1 MDSVNSGAVTS
12 FRQRMARHTT
22 GRLIAL
28 GGLCILS
35 LNAAS
40 ANEPPWLKQILVEPQ
55 VVQLGGT
62 NRVQQLL
69 ISGIRDDRW
78 PVDVTHLAQI
88 ESSDAAIARVEEG
101 IVTGV
106 SDGDVLLRISCDG
119 QQLDVPVQVRHIAG
133 YPPVDFSNDMLPLFS
148 KLGCNSGACH
158 GKSSHP
164 SGLRLSVFGF
174 DPAAD
179 FNALVKEG
187 RGRRVFPGSPEF
199 SLFLRKATGA
209 APHGGGRRLNRD
221 SPDYDLMLAWV
232 RQGTPAAQQDT
243 PGLVR
248 ISVSPADRVLD
259 ANAQQQILAT
269 AHYSDGTVRDVT
281 SAAGYTSNA
290 PLIAEVDR
298 NGVVRTGLVPGEAAI
313 AVHYMGQVA
322 SVQLQLPRAAGF
334 TPFEYPAR
342 NAIDELVKSK
352 LEKMQLVPSGLADDT
367 TFLRRVWL
375 DTIGTLPA
383 PDDVRQFLADP
394 ATDKRSQWIEKALER
409 PEYADYWALVWS
421 DILLVDRQKLGE
433 RGAYELHRWL
443 REQFA
448 SNRRYDEW
456 VSDLI
461 TATGNSGT
469 NGPVNLFRAAETP
482 EELARTVS
490 QAFLGVRM
498 ECAQC
503 HHHPFEKWSQDDFY
517 SLAGY
522 FNGLERKP
530 IAPNRVFVYHT
541 GLKET
546 RIPLSNKL
554 VAVRP
559 LDGEAVTASE
569 GDPRRELA
577 RWLIA
582 ADNPWFAKLAANRLW
597 KHFLGR
603 GLVEPEDDIRST
615 NPATNERL
623 LGLLSGHLVGH
634 HFDLKTLMRLIMNS
648 RTYQLASTTN
658 SGNQDDEQNFSHHYV
673 RRLSAEVLLDA
684 ISQATGEPEPFPGRP
699 RGTRAIELW
708 DNRLPSYFL
717 EIFGRPERTSPCE
730 CGRTS
735 EPTMSQALHLMNAPE
750 VETKIGSARGR
761 VAALLKSGIST
772 NAMID
777 ELCLA
782 ALGRFPRESELQ
794 IARQLFE
801 STPEQQAAEDFL
813 WTLLNSYDFLFVK

>member
-1 MDSVNSGAVTS
+1 MDSVNAGAVTS
-12 FRQRMARHTT
+12 IRQRIPDHA
-22 GRLIAL
+22 GWSLCAL
-28 GGLCILS
+28 VWLCVQS
-35 LNAAS
+35 FSAAS
-40 ANEPPWLKQILVEPQ
+40 AEEPPLLQLLVEPQ
-55 VVQLGGT
+55 AIQLGGT

-69 ISGIRDDRW
+69 ITGVRDDGR
-78 PVDVTHLAQI
+78 PVDVTHRAQI
-88 ESSDAAIARVEEG
+88 ESNDTAIARVEESV
-101 IVTGV
+101 VTGV
-106 SDGDVLLRISCDG
+106 SDGQVLLRVSCDG
-119 QQLDVPVQVRHIAG
+119 QSVDVPVQVSHIAG
-133 YPPVDFSNDMLPLFS
+133 YPPVDFANDMLPLFS

-179 FNALVKEG
+179 FDALVKDG
-187 RGRRVFPGSPEF
+187 RGRRVFSGSPEF

-209 APHGGGRRLNRD
+209 APHGGGQRLHPT

-232 RQGTPAAQQDT
+232 RQGTPASQPNS
-243 PGLVR
+243 PGLVKL
-248 ISVSPADRVLD
+248 SVSPADRVLD
-259 ANAQQQILAT
+259 ANAQQQILAA

-298 NGVVRTGLVPGEAAI
+298 NGVVRTGMIPGEAAI

-322 SVQLQLPRAAGF
+322 SVQLQLPRVAGY
-334 TPFEYPAR
+334 TPFEFPAQ

-352 LEKMQLVPSGLADDT
+352 LEKMQLVPSELADDA

-383 PDDVRQFLADP
+383 PEDVRKFLDDP
-394 ATDKRSQWIEKALER
+394 ATEKRALWIEKALDR

-469 NGPVNLFRAAETP
+469 NGPVNLFRAAESP
-482 EELARTVS
+482 EDLARTVS

-559 LDGEAVTASE
+559 LDGEAVTAAE

-577 RWLIA
+577 RWLTA

-615 NPATNERL
+615 NPATNEPL
-623 LGLLSGHLVGH
+623 LALLSQRLVEQN
-634 HFDLKTLMRLIMNS
+634 FDLKALMRLIMNS

-658 SGNQDDEQNFSHHYV
+658 SSNQDDEQNFSHHYV

-684 ISQATGEPEPFPGRP
+684 ISHATGVPEPFPGRP

-750 VETKIGSARGR
+750 VETKISSAEGC
-761 VAALLKSGIST
+761 VAGLVKSGIST
-772 NAMID
+772 NALID

-782 ALGRFPRESELQ
+782 ALGRLPRESELQ
-794 IARQLFE
+794 IAQQLFE
-801 STPEQQAAEDFL
+801 TTPTQQAAEDFL

>member
-1 MDSVNSGAVTS
+1 MDSVISDGVAS
-12 FRQRMARHTT
+12 LWQRIFDRAAWS
-22 GRLIAL
+22 LCAL
-28 GGLCILS
+28 GCLCTQGF
-35 LNAAS
+35 NAAS
-40 ANEPPWLKQILVEPQ
+40 AVEPPRLQHLLVEPTTI
-55 VVQLGGT
+55 QLGGT

-69 ISGIRDDRW
+69 ITGICNDGR
-78 PVDVTHLAQI
+78 PVDVTQRAQI
-88 ESSDAAIARVEEG
+88 ESIDTTIARVEAG
-101 IVTGV
+101 VVTGV
-106 SDGDVLLRISCDG
+106 RDGQILLRVSCDG
-119 QQLDVPVQVRHIAG
+119 QQVDIPVRVSHIAG
-133 YPPVDFSNDMLPLFS
+133 YPPVDFANDMLPLFS

-164 SGLRLSVFGF
+164 SGLKLSVFGF

-179 FNALVKEG
+179 FDALVKEG
-187 RGRRVFPGSPEF
+187 RGRRVFSGSPEF

-209 APHGGGRRLNRD
+209 VPHGGGQRLQTA
-221 SPDYDLMLAWV
+221 SPDYDLMLAWI
-232 RQGTPAAQQDT
+232 RQGTPTAQPDS
-243 PGLVR
+243 PGLMQL
-248 ISVSPADRVLD
+248 SVSPADRVLD

-322 SVQLQLPRAAGF
+322 SVQLQLPRDSGYL
-334 TPFEYPAR
+334 PFEFPAQ
-342 NAIDELVKSK
+342 NAVDELVKSK
-352 LEKMQLVPSGLADDT
+352 LEKMQLVPSELSDDA

-375 DTIGTLPA
+375 DTIGTLPT
-383 PDDVRQFLADP
+383 PEDVRQFLADP
-394 ATDKRSQWIEKALER
+394 ATDKRARWIEKALER

-448 SNRRYDEW
+448 TNRRYDEW
-456 VSDLI
+456 VSELI

-522 FNGLERKP
+522 FNGLERKV

-559 LDGEAVTASE
+559 LDGEAVTATE
-569 GDPRRELA
+569 RDPRRELA
-577 RWLIA
+577 GWLTA
-582 ADNPWFAKLAANRLW
+582 EDNPWFAKLVANRLW

-615 NPATNERL
+615 NPATNEPL
-623 LGLLSGHLVGH
+623 LALLSGHLVEH
-634 HFDLKTLMRLIMNS
+634 KFDLQALMRLIMNS
-648 RTYQLASTTN
+648 RTYQLSSTTN
-658 SGNQDDEQNFSHHYV
+658 SSNENDEQNFSHHYV
-673 RRLSAEVLLDA
+673 RRLSAEVMLDA
-684 ISQATGEPEPFPGRP
+684 ISQITGAPEPFPGRP

-750 VETKIGSARGR
+750 VETKVNSAEGR
-761 VAALLKSGIST
+761 VAGLVNSGIST
-772 NAMID
+772 NALID

-794 IARQLFE
+794 IAQQLFE
-801 STPEQQAAEDFL
+801 STPRRQAAEDFL